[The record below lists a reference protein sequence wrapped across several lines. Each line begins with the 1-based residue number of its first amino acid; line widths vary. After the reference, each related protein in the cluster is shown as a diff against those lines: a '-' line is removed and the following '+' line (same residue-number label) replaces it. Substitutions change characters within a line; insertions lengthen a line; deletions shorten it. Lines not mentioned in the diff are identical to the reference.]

1 MLGETAAL
9 KIGACEASRL
19 PEPTKAPKSPCSAAL
34 RVPRSE
40 PISTVNG
47 ALLAIIADT
56 AKPKHSPC
64 SQDENGFF
72 ACAKFAVS
80 VILLSPALKCSRT
93 AALILIYHKWFLK
106 LLGIPI

>member
-1 MLGETAAL
+1 MLGETPAL

-34 RVPRSE
+34 RVPRQ
-40 PISTVNG
+40 PVSTGNG
-47 ALLAIIADT
+47 TLLAIIADI
-56 AKPKHSPC
+56 AKPKYSPS
-64 SQDENGFF
+64 SQDENGLF
-72 ACAKFAVS
+72 ACAKIAVS

-93 AALILIYHKWFLK
+93 AALILIYHKRFLK